1 METIKNHYLDIPEER
16 KLRIFREEDERFYS
30 FWEKMLDDKQS
41 FYQQPLKRMSSDA
54 WYSLGAFFTAS
65 KYGQHQASPAYIKRA
80 LELLNNVYL
89 LANHSDQVVEFSV
102 GHRQFSEVGN
112 RSIAEG
118 TMDAWLDEI
127 CLAMAAR
134 DWRCVELMTIM
145 DESLVSIKTPFNVA
159 LVEFVSGVFSNSSAL
174 PELLQT
180 VMEKSSPQYLES
192 TRVPYVHSL
201 FIPFV
206 NVFVAII
213 DGDESHYQEALRD
226 ALEAHYQFY
235 MNEDVRYSPK
245 GNVSLK
251 LTGLAALAY
260 DKYGWTIPEAA
271 YLPKW
276 LVYGEHDLRSA

>member
-1 METIKNHYLDIPEER
+1 M
-16 KLRIFREEDERFYS
+16 RIFREEDEDFYS
-30 FWEKMLDDKQS
+30 FWERMLDEKQS
-41 FYQQPLKRMSSDA
+41 FYKQPLKRMKGDA
-54 WYSLGAFFTAS
+54 WDSLQAFFTAS
-65 KYGQHQASPAYIKRA
+65 EFGQHQASPAYIKRA

-102 GHRQFSEVGN
+102 GHRHFSEVGN
-112 RSIAEG
+112 RSVAGG

-145 DESLVSIKTPFNVA
+145 DESLVRLKDPFDVA
-159 LVEFVSGVFSNSSAL
+159 LVEFVNGVFSNSSAL

-213 DGDESHYQEALRD
+213 DGDEEHYQKALRD

-276 LVYGEHDLRSA
+276 LVYGEHDLCSK

>member
-1 METIKNHYLDIPEER
+1 MEQMKNHYLEIPEER
-16 KLRIFREEDERFYS
+16 KLRIFREEDEDFYN
-30 FWEKMLDDKQS
+30 FWEEMLDEKQS
-41 FYQQPLKRMSSDA
+41 FYQQPLKRMKGDA
-54 WYSLGAFFTAS
+54 WYSLDAFFTAS

-89 LANHSDQVVEFSV
+89 LANHSDHVVEFSV
-102 GHRQFSEVGN
+102 GHRHFSEVGN
-112 RSIAEG
+112 RSIAGG

-127 CLAMAAR
+127 CLAMAVR

-145 DESLVSIKTPFNVA
+145 DESLVRLKDPFDVA

-213 DGDESHYQEALRD
+213 DGDEAHYQEALRD
-226 ALEAHYQFY
+226 ALETHYQFY

-276 LVYGEHDLRSA
+276 LVYGEHDLCPK

>member
-1 METIKNHYLDIPEER
+1 MEPMKNHYLEIPEER

-30 FWEKMLDDKQS
+30 FWEKMLDEKQS

-54 WYSLGAFFTAS
+54 WYSLDAFFTAS
-65 KYGQHQASPAYIKRA
+65 EFGQHQASPAYIKRA

-102 GHRQFSEVGN
+102 GHRHFSEVGN
-112 RSIAEG
+112 RSVAGG

-180 VMEKSSPQYLES
+180 VMEKSSLQYLES

-213 DGDESHYQEALRD
+213 DGDEAHYQEALRD

-245 GNVSLK
+245 GNVSLR

-276 LVYGEHDLRSA
+276 LVYGEQDLCSK

>member
-1 METIKNHYLDIPEER
+1 MEPMKNHYLDIPEER

-54 WYSLGAFFTAS
+54 WYSLDAFFTAS
-65 KYGQHQASPAYIKRA
+65 EFGQHQASPAYIKRA

-102 GHRQFSEVGN
+102 GHRHFSEVGN
-112 RSIAEG
+112 RSVAGG

-145 DESLVSIKTPFNVA
+145 DESLVRLKDPFDVA
-159 LVEFVSGVFSNSSAL
+159 LVEFVNGVFGNSSAL

-213 DGDESHYQEALRD
+213 DGDE
-226 ALEAHYQFY
+226 AHYQFY

-251 LTGLAALAY
+251 LIGLAALAY
-260 DKYGWTIPEAA
+260 DKYGRTIPETA

-276 LVYGEHDLRSA
+276 LVYGEQDLCSK

>member
-1 METIKNHYLDIPEER
+1 MEPMKNHYLEIPEER
-16 KLRIFREEDERFYS
+16 KLRIFREEDEDFYS
-30 FWEKMLDDKQS
+30 FWERMLDEKQS
-41 FYQQPLKRMSSDA
+41 FYKQPLKRMKGDA
-54 WYSLGAFFTAS
+54 WDSLQAFFTAS

-102 GHRQFSEVGN
+102 GHRHFSEVGN
-112 RSIAEG
+112 RSVAGG

-159 LVEFVSGVFSNSSAL
+159 LVEFVNGVFSNSSAL

-213 DGDESHYQEALRD
+213 DGDEAHYQKALRD

-260 DKYGWTIPEAA
+260 DKYGWTIPETA

-276 LVYGEHDLRSA
+276 LVYGEHDLCSK

>member
-1 METIKNHYLDIPEER
+1 MEPIKNHYLDIPEER

-41 FYQQPLKRMSSDA
+41 FYQQPLKRMKGDA
-54 WYSLGAFFTAS
+54 WYSLDAFFTAS
-65 KYGQHQASPAYIKRA
+65 EFGQHQASPAYIKRA

-102 GHRQFSEVGN
+102 GHRHFSEVGN
-112 RSIAEG
+112 RAVAEG

-159 LVEFVSGVFSNSSAL
+159 LVEFVNGVFSNSSAL

-180 VMEKSSPQYLES
+180 VMEKSYPQYLES

-213 DGDESHYQEALRD
+213 DGDEAHYQEALRD

-276 LVYGEHDLRSA
+276 LVYGEYDLCSV

>member
-1 METIKNHYLDIPEER
+1 MEPMKNHYLDIPEER

-54 WYSLGAFFTAS
+54 WHSLHSFFTAS

-102 GHRQFSEVGN
+102 GHRHFSEVGN

-145 DESLVSIKTPFNVA
+145 DESLVRLKDPFDVA
-159 LVEFVSGVFSNSSAL
+159 LVEFVNGVFSNSSAL

-180 VMEKSSPQYLES
+180 VMEKSSLQYLES
-192 TRVPYVHSL
+192 TRLPYVHSL

-213 DGDESHYQEALRD
+213 DGDEAHYQEALRD
-226 ALEAHYQFY
+226 ALEAHCQFY

-260 DKYGWTIPEAA
+260 DKYGWTIPETA

-276 LVYGEHDLRSA
+276 LVYGEQDLCSK

>member
-1 METIKNHYLDIPEER
+1 MEPMKNHYLDIPEER
-16 KLRIFREEDERFYS
+16 KLRIFREEDEDFYS
-30 FWEKMLDDKQS
+30 FWERMLDEKQF

-54 WYSLGAFFTAS
+54 WYSLDAFFTAS
-65 KYGQHQASPAYIKRA
+65 EFGQHQASPAYIKRA

-102 GHRQFSEVGN
+102 GHRHFSEVGN
-112 RSIAEG
+112 RSIAGG

-145 DESLVSIKTPFNVA
+145 DESLLSIKTPFNVA

-276 LVYGEHDLRSA
+276 LVYGEQDLCSK

>member
-1 METIKNHYLDIPEER
+1 MEPMKNHYLDIPEER

-30 FWEKMLDDKQS
+30 FWEKMLDEKQS

-54 WYSLGAFFTAS
+54 WYSLDAFFTAS
-65 KYGQHQASPAYIKRA
+65 EFGQHQASPAYIKRA

-89 LANHSDQVVEFSV
+89 LANHSGQVVEFSV
-102 GHRQFSEVGN
+102 GHRHFSEVGN
-112 RSIAEG
+112 RSIAGG

-145 DESLVSIKTPFNVA
+145 DESLLSIKTPFNVA
-159 LVEFVSGVFSNSSAL
+159 LVEFVNGVFSNSSAL

-213 DGDESHYQEALRD
+213 DGDEAHYQEALRD

-260 DKYGWTIPEAA
+260 DKYGWTIPETA

-276 LVYGEHDLRSA
+276 LVYGEQDLLA

>member
-1 METIKNHYLDIPEER
+1 MEPMKNHYLDIPEER

-30 FWEKMLDDKQS
+30 FWEKMLDEKQS

-54 WYSLGAFFTAS
+54 WYSLDAFFTAS
-65 KYGQHQASPAYIKRA
+65 EFGQHQASPAYIKRA

-102 GHRQFSEVGN
+102 GHRHFSEVGN
-112 RSIAEG
+112 RSVAGG

-206 NVFVAII
+206 SVFVAII
-213 DGDESHYQEALRD
+213 DGDEEHYQEALRD

-260 DKYGWTIPEAA
+260 DKYGWTTPEAA

-276 LVYGEHDLRSA
+276 LVYGEHDLCSK

>member
-1 METIKNHYLDIPEER
+1 MEQMKNHYLEIPEER
-16 KLRIFREEDERFYS
+16 KLRIFREEDEDFYS
-30 FWEKMLDDKQS
+30 FWERMLDEKQS
-41 FYQQPLKRMSSDA
+41 FYKQPLKRMKGDA
-54 WYSLGAFFTAS
+54 WDSLEAFFTAS
-65 KYGQHQASPAYIKRA
+65 EFGQHQASPAYIKRA

-102 GHRQFSEVGN
+102 GHRHFSEVGN
-112 RSIAEG
+112 RSVAEG

-159 LVEFVSGVFSNSSAL
+159 LVEFVNGVFSNSSAL

-192 TRVPYVHSL
+192 TRVLYVHSL

-213 DGDESHYQEALRD
+213 DGDEAHYQEALRD

-235 MNEDVRYSPK
+235 INEDVRYSPK

-276 LVYGEHDLRSA
+276 LVYGEHDLCSA

>member
-1 METIKNHYLDIPEER
+1 
-16 KLRIFREEDERFYS
+16 
-30 FWEKMLDDKQS
+30 
-41 FYQQPLKRMSSDA
+41 MSSDA
-54 WYSLGAFFTAS
+54 WHSLHSFFTAS

-102 GHRQFSEVGN
+102 GHRHFSEVGN

-145 DESLVSIKTPFNVA
+145 DESLVRLKDPFDVA
-159 LVEFVSGVFSNSSAL
+159 LVEFVNGVFSNSSAL

-213 DGDESHYQEALRD
+213 DGDEAHYQEALRD

-251 LTGLAALAY
+251 LIGLAALAY
-260 DKYGWTIPEAA
+260 DKYGWTIPETA

-276 LVYGEHDLRSA
+276 LVYGEHDLCSK

>member
-1 METIKNHYLDIPEER
+1 MEQMKNHYLEIPEER
-16 KLRIFREEDERFYS
+16 KLRIFREEDEDFYS
-30 FWEKMLDDKQS
+30 FWERMLDEKQS
-41 FYQQPLKRMSSDA
+41 FYQQPLKRMKGDA
-54 WYSLGAFFTAS
+54 WDSLQAFFTAS

-102 GHRQFSEVGN
+102 GHRHFSEVGD
-112 RSIAEG
+112 RSVAGG

-159 LVEFVSGVFSNSSAL
+159 LVEFVNGVFSNSSAL

-213 DGDESHYQEALRD
+213 DGDEAHYQEALRD

-260 DKYGWTIPEAA
+260 DKYGWTIPETA

-276 LVYGEHDLRSA
+276 LVYGEHDLCSK

>member
-1 METIKNHYLDIPEER
+1 MELIKNHYLEIPEER
-16 KLRIFREEDERFYS
+16 KRRLFKEDDASFHS
-30 FWEKMLDDKQS
+30 FWEEILDEKGQ
-41 FYQQPLKRMSSDA
+41 FYQLAGQRMKGDA
-54 WYSLGAFFTAS
+54 WVSLEAFFTAS
-65 KYGQHQASPAYIKRA
+65 EFEQHQASPVYVKRA

-89 LANHSDQVVEFSV
+89 LANQSGQVVEFSI
-102 GHRQFSEVGN
+102 GHRHFSEVGN
-112 RSIAEG
+112 RSVAEG

-134 DWRCVELMTIM
+134 DWRCVELMTIT
-145 DESLVSIKTPFNVA
+145 DESLVQLKDPFDVA
-159 LVEFVSGVFSNSSAL
+159 LIEFVNGVFGNSLAL
-174 PELLQT
+174 PELLQN

-213 DGDESHYQEALRD
+213 DGDEEHYQNALRD
-226 ALEAHYQFY
+226 ALEAHYQFH
-235 MNEDVRYSPK
+235 MQEDLRFAPD

-251 LTGLAALAY
+251 LIGLAALAY
-260 DKYGWTIPEAA
+260 DKYRWTVPETA

-276 LVYGEHDLRSA
+276 LVYGEHDLLA

>member
-1 METIKNHYLDIPEER
+1 MEPIKNHYLDIPEDR

-30 FWEKMLDDKQS
+30 FWERMLDEKQS
-41 FYQQPLKRMSSDA
+41 FYRQPLKRMKGDA
-54 WYSLGAFFTAS
+54 WDSLEAFFTAS
-65 KYGQHQASPAYIKRA
+65 EFEQHEASPVYIKRA

-102 GHRQFSEVGN
+102 GHRHFSEVGN

-145 DESLVSIKTPFNVA
+145 DESLVRLKDPFDIA
-159 LVEFVSGVFSNSSAL
+159 LVEFVNGVFSNSSAL

-213 DGDESHYQEALRD
+213 DGDEAHYQEALRD

-260 DKYGWTIPEAA
+260 DKYGWTIPETA

-276 LVYGEHDLRSA
+276 LVYGEQDLLA

>member
-1 METIKNHYLDIPEER
+1 MKG
-16 KLRIFREEDERFYS
+16 
-30 FWEKMLDDKQS
+30 
-41 FYQQPLKRMSSDA
+41 DA
-54 WYSLGAFFTAS
+54 WDSLQAFFTAS
-65 KYGQHQASPAYIKRA
+65 EFGQHQASPAYIKRA

-102 GHRQFSEVGN
+102 GHRHFSEVGN
-112 RSIAEG
+112 RSVAGG

-145 DESLVSIKTPFNVA
+145 DESLVRLKDPFDVA
-159 LVEFVSGVFSNSSAL
+159 LVEFVNGVFSNSSAL

-213 DGDESHYQEALRD
+213 DGDEAHYQEALRD

-251 LTGLAALAY
+251 LIGLAALAY
-260 DKYGWTIPEAA
+260 DKYGWTIPETA

-276 LVYGEHDLRSA
+276 LVYGEHDLCSK

>member
-1 METIKNHYLDIPEER
+1 METIRNHYLDIPEER
-16 KLRIFREEDERFYS
+16 KLRIFREEDENFYS
-30 FWEKMLDDKQS
+30 FWERMLDEKQF
-41 FYQQPLKRMSSDA
+41 FYKQPLKRMKGDA
-54 WYSLGAFFTAS
+54 WDSLEAFFTAS
-65 KYGQHQASPAYIKRA
+65 EYGQHQASPAYIKRA

-102 GHRQFSEVGN
+102 GHRHFSEVGN
-112 RSIAEG
+112 RSVAGG

-159 LVEFVSGVFSNSSAL
+159 LVEFVNGVFSNSSAL

-213 DGDESHYQEALRD
+213 DCDEAHYQEALRD

-235 MNEDVRYSPK
+235 INEDVQLR
-245 GNVSLK
+245 N
-251 LTGLAALAY
+251 
-260 DKYGWTIPEAA
+260 
-271 YLPKW
+271 
-276 LVYGEHDLRSA
+276 DLGCR

>member
-54 WYSLGAFFTAS
+54 WYSLSAFFTAS

-102 GHRQFSEVGN
+102 GHRHFSEVGN
-112 RSIAEG
+112 RSVAEG
-118 TMDAWLDEI
+118 TMDGWLDEI

-145 DESLVSIKTPFNVA
+145 DESLVRLKDPFDVA
-159 LVEFVSGVFSNSSAL
+159 LVEFVKGVFSNSSAL
-174 PELLQT
+174 PALLQT

-213 DGDESHYQEALRD
+213 DGDESHYQKALRD

-260 DKYGWTIPEAA
+260 DKYGWTIPETA

>member
-1 METIKNHYLDIPEER
+1 MEPIKNHYLDIPEER
-16 KLRIFREEDERFYS
+16 KLRIFREEDADFYS
-30 FWEKMLDDKQS
+30 FWERMLDDKQS
-41 FYQQPLKRMSSDA
+41 FYQHPLKRMKGDA
-54 WYSLGAFFTAS
+54 WDSLGAFFTAS

-102 GHRQFSEVGN
+102 GHRHFSEVGN
-112 RSIAEG
+112 RAVAGG

-145 DESLVSIKTPFNVA
+145 DESLVSIKTPFNIA
-159 LVEFVSGVFSNSSAL
+159 LVEFVSGVFSNSPAL

-180 VMEKSSPQYLES
+180 VMEKSSPRFLES

-206 NVFVAII
+206 NVFIAII
-213 DGDESHYQEALRD
+213 DGDEAHYQEALRD

-276 LVYGEHDLRSA
+276 LVYGEHDLCSA

>member
-1 METIKNHYLDIPEER
+1 METIRNHYLDIPEER
-16 KLRIFREEDERFYS
+16 KLRIFREEDENFYS
-30 FWEKMLDDKQS
+30 FWERMLDEKQF
-41 FYQQPLKRMSSDA
+41 FYKQPLKRMKGDA
-54 WYSLGAFFTAS
+54 WYSLDAFFTAS
-65 KYGQHQASPAYIKRA
+65 EFGQHQASPAYIKRA

-102 GHRQFSEVGN
+102 GHRHFSEVGN
-112 RSIAEG
+112 RSVAGG
-118 TMDAWLDEI
+118 TI
-127 CLAMAAR
+127 
-134 DWRCVELMTIM
+134 
-145 DESLVSIKTPFNVA
+145 
-159 LVEFVSGVFSNSSAL
+159 EFISGVFSNSSAL
-174 PELLQT
+174 PALLQT

-276 LVYGEHDLRSA
+276 LVYGEHDLCSK

>member
-65 KYGQHQASPAYIKRA
+65 KYGQHQASPDYIKRA

-102 GHRQFSEVGN
+102 GHRHFSEVGN
-112 RSIAEG
+112 RSVAEG

-145 DESLVSIKTPFNVA
+145 DESLVRLKDPFDVA

-174 PELLQT
+174 PALLQT

>member
-1 METIKNHYLDIPEER
+1 
-16 KLRIFREEDERFYS
+16 
-30 FWEKMLDDKQS
+30 
-41 FYQQPLKRMSSDA
+41 
-54 WYSLGAFFTAS
+54 
-65 KYGQHQASPAYIKRA
+65 
-80 LELLNNVYL
+80 
-89 LANHSDQVVEFSV
+89 
-102 GHRQFSEVGN
+102 
-112 RSIAEG
+112 
-118 TMDAWLDEI
+118 MDAWLDEI

-213 DGDESHYQEALRD
+213 DGDE
-226 ALEAHYQFY
+226 AHYQFY

-251 LTGLAALAY
+251 LIGLAALAY
-260 DKYGWTIPEAA
+260 EKYGWTIPETA

-276 LVYGEHDLRSA
+276 LVYGEHDLCSK

>member
-1 METIKNHYLDIPEER
+1 MEPMKNHYLEIPEER

-30 FWEKMLDDKQS
+30 FWEKMLDEKQS

-54 WYSLGAFFTAS
+54 WYSLDAFFTAS
-65 KYGQHQASPAYIKRA
+65 EFGQHQASPAYIKRA

-102 GHRQFSEVGN
+102 GHRHFSEVGN
-112 RSIAEG
+112 RSVAGG

-159 LVEFVSGVFSNSSAL
+159 LVEFVNGVFSNSSAL

-180 VMEKSSPQYLES
+180 VMEKSSP
-192 TRVPYVHSL
+192 
-201 FIPFV
+201 
-206 NVFVAII
+206 
-213 DGDESHYQEALRD
+213 
-226 ALEAHYQFY
+226 
-235 MNEDVRYSPK
+235 
-245 GNVSLK
+245 
-251 LTGLAALAY
+251 
-260 DKYGWTIPEAA
+260 
-271 YLPKW
+271 
-276 LVYGEHDLRSA
+276 

>member
-1 METIKNHYLDIPEER
+1 MEPMKNHYLEIPEER
-16 KLRIFREEDERFYS
+16 KLRIFREEDECFYS

-54 WYSLGAFFTAS
+54 WHSLHAFFTAS

-102 GHRQFSEVGN
+102 GHRHFSEVGN
-112 RSIAEG
+112 RSVAGG

-145 DESLVSIKTPFNVA
+145 DESLVRLKDPFDVA
-159 LVEFVSGVFSNSSAL
+159 LVEFVNGVFGNSSAL

-201 FIPFV
+201 FVPFV

-213 DGDESHYQEALRD
+213 DGDEAHYQQALRD

-251 LTGLAALAY
+251 LIGLAALAY
-260 DKYGWTIPEAA
+260 DKYGWTIPETA

-276 LVYGEHDLRSA
+276 LVYGEHDLCSK

>member
-1 METIKNHYLDIPEER
+1 MEPIKNHYLDIPEER
-16 KLRIFREEDERFYS
+16 KLRIFREADERFYS
-30 FWEKMLDDKQS
+30 FWEEMLDDKQS
-41 FYQQPLKRMSSDA
+41 FYQHPLKRMSSDA

-102 GHRQFSEVGN
+102 GHRHFSEVGN
-112 RSIAEG
+112 RAVAGGS
-118 TMDAWLDEI
+118 MDAWVDEI

-213 DGDESHYQEALRD
+213 DGDEAHYQEALRD

-276 LVYGEHDLRSA
+276 LVYGEHDLCSA